1 MTLRKRVFRTIDI
14 ALETHLS
21 PQAILD
27 AAHDFSMPGRQN
39 IFDAVQP
46 KYFIV
51 HSLGEL
57 RADVSEGT
65 RAGPIVNWERCDY
78 DWSRPGTVVATVKDT
93 NIYAIPGSLWELTA
107 TPVEGKTRVHVI
119 WTRAFNRRP
128 KGLFFTFIYRTFGQ
142 KVFGQYARA
151 ILEAMEKEAASEVA

>member
-1 MTLRKRVFRTIDI
+1 MKRVFRTIDV

-21 PQAILD
+21 PRAVLD
-27 AAHDFSMPGRQN
+27 AAHDFSMPRRSK

-57 RADVSEGT
+57 RADVTEGT

-78 DWSRPGTVVATVKDT
+78 DWSRPGSIVATVKDT
-93 NIYAIPGSLWELTA
+93 NIYAMPGSTWELTA
-107 TPVEGKTRVHVI
+107 TRVDGKTHVHVI

-128 KGLFFTFIYRTFGQ
+128 KGLFFNFLYRTFGQ
-142 KVFGQYARA
+142 KLFGTYARQ
-151 ILEAMEKEAASEVA
+151 ILEAMEKQAVSEVA